1 MMVLKSL
8 DLHPHTLVWKMKEAP
23 KEEWLVLMFHDDNIK
38 TGTTLI
44 KPAMSGAPLYSVLDS
59 TLRYGKI

>member
-1 MMVLKSL
+1 
-8 DLHPHTLVWKMKEAP
+8 MKEAP
-23 KEEWLVLMFHDDNIK
+23 KEEWLVLMFQDDNNIK